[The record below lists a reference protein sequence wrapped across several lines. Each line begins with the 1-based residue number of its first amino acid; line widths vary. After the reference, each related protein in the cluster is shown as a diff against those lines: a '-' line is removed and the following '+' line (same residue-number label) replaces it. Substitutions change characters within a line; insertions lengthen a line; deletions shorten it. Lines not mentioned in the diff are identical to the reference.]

1 MITQRFNGPVEWNLG
16 KANHLFLG
24 LSELIVDL
32 QELLSH
38 NKFKGSTMIEIGSYM
53 GESTMLFASSK
64 LFNKIYAIDPLKG
77 NEVFNETSECSWDEV
92 LNQFNINTRF
102 FDNIEL
108 IEEYSQYTVSKFED
122 KSIDFIYIDANHTYE
137 SVKNDLQL
145 YLPKLK
151 SNCVIAGHD
160 YCDIKWPGVIKAVN
174 EILGKPNKVYQDSS
188 WVYVKKDIL

>member
-32 QELLSH
+32 QELLIH

-77 NEVFNETSECSWDEV
+77 NEVFNDTSECSWDEV
-92 LNQFNINTRF
+92 KNQFNINTRF

-108 IEEYSQYTVSKFED
+108 IQEYSQYTVSKFKD

-151 SNCVIAGHD
+151 SNSVIAGHD
-160 YCDIKWPGVIKAVN
+160 YCDIKWPGVIEAVN
-174 EILGKPNKVYQDSS
+174 EVLGKPKKVYQDSS
-188 WVYVKKDIL
+188 WIYVKKDIL

>member
-32 QELLSH
+32 QELLIH

-77 NEVFNETSECSWDEV
+77 NEVFNDTSECSWDEV
-92 LNQFNINTRF
+92 KNQFNINTRF

-108 IEEYSQYTVSKFED
+108 IQEYSQYTVSKFKD

-151 SNCVIAGHD
+151 SNSVIAGHD
-160 YCDIKWPGVIKAVN
+160 YCDIKWPGVIEAVN
-174 EILGKPNKVYQDSS
+174 EVLGQPKKVYQDSS
-188 WVYVKKDIL
+188 WIYVKKDIL